1 MQFRSNGICWATRPT
16 NVCLVYLP
24 PSYDVSTGKHY
35 PTIYILHG
43 FSLGR
48 DVLDDW
54 ASVTKEWMDKL
65 IASGQIQEMRTMIPG
80 VGVAI
85 AIEAAPSH
93 FSSPLHSRFR
103 VPSSEARHGPDEK
116 HKSPPKYKTCTFEK
130 PILRTRK
137 ETVRP

>member
-1 MQFRSNGICWATRPT
+1 LLGDLADKRVLGIALASR
-16 NVCLVYLP
+16 NVVAGAAGI
-24 PSYDVSTGKHY
+24 DV
-35 PTIYILHG
+35 
-43 FSLGR
+43 
-48 DVLDDW
+48 VDDW
-54 ASVTKEWMDKL
+54 GSVTKEWMDKL